1 MSTYLYHSPAW
12 RELRELALERDG
24 SRCSLGRLFGGDCSH
39 RLAVHH
45 LVPLSEG
52 GPPLPDLDGVLTVC
66 TSHHSQLHAFR
77 RAMSETRRP
86 AWKRCTHHHPYPG
99 GRALCE
105 RRLNRVA
112 A

>member
-12 RELRELALERDG
+12 RELRDAALARDG
-24 SRCSLGRLFGGDCSH
+24 NRCTVARLLGGRCSPLLH
-39 RLAVHH
+39 AHH
-45 LVPLSEG
+45 LVPVGEG
-52 GPPLPDLDGVLTVC
+52 GPHLPDLDGVITTC
-66 TSHHSQLHAFR
+66 ARHHPRLHAVR
-77 RAMSETRRP
+77 RAVQNYREP
-86 AWKRCTHHHPYPG
+86 EWKRCTHYHPYPG